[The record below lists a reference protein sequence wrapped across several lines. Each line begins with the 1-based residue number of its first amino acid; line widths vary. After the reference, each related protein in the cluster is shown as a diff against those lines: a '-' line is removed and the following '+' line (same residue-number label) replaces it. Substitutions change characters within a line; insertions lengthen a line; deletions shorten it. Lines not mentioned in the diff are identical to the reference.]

1 VSESV
6 ALAPIPEGLN
16 RPQRSPTRPSG
27 RSLRRAGKRAL
38 ASMSVRRDLE
48 PAAGGRSGGP
58 SALPLPTVMLVSVDD
73 VRAVT
78 PREEVV
84 QLRSK
89 RMTVQA

>member
-1 VSESV
+1 
-6 ALAPIPEGLN
+6 
-16 RPQRSPTRPSG
+16 
-27 RSLRRAGKRAL
+27 
-38 ASMSVRRDLE
+38 
-48 PAAGGRSGGP
+48 
-58 SALPLPTVMLVSVDD
+58 MLVSVDD